1 MPVRCRFLPCNYH
14 PDHPLRGFLPL
25 RAEQRGVL
33 AGAARGPAHDR
44 TVVSVGDR
52 LLSRIPAYRRR
63 RSACL
68 SKRTGE
74 VLSRM
79 VPGNLHAGDQPL
91 HVLVG
96 HQAGPD
102 NLVPVYSGIP
112 DRVGWPCLH
121 ADPDRRRTHDPV
133 RDRTLSYA
141 KVFLGAG
148 SRDRQPTSERIAIG
162 RAMDIAILIG
172 SFTIVCLLGMPVA
185 YALGLAAILAALW
198 VGIPLE
204 AVMLKVSGG
213 MSAFS
218 LLAIPFFILAGA
230 IMAVGGMAERLVN
243 LAKVFVGFIRGGMAL
258 VNILA
263 STMFGCISGS
273 SVADTAAV
281 GSVMIPQMIKN
292 GYPRL
297 FAVNVTIS
305 GSLQPLLVPPS
316 HNMIIYSIAAGG
328 TISVAHLFM
337 GGIIPAFLLG
347 LSLIILVLII
357 AHRNNFPKGE
367 VVPLRQALKIAL
379 DAVWGMITI
388 AIILGG
394 ILSGI
399 FTPTESA
406 AVAVVY
412 AFLVTMFVYRDV
424 KWSQLPALI
433 ARVVRTVG
441 MVMIMIGF
449 SIAFGYMM
457 AIMRI
462 PAMATEFFISISS
475 DKYTFLLYINILL
488 LLLGTFMDLAPMLLI
503 CTPIFLPVIK
513 TFGIDPVHFG
523 IIMILNLGIGL
534 LTPPVGPT
542 MVVGCAIGKVSMEA
556 VSRSILVFYI
566 PMVIVLFLVTYIPA
580 LSLWLPHIV
589 LD

>member
-1 MPVRCRFLPCNYH
+1 M
-14 PDHPLRGFLPL
+14 D
-25 RAEQRGVL
+25 
-33 AGAARGPAHDR
+33 
-44 TVVSVGDR
+44 
-52 LLSRIPAYRRR
+52 
-63 RSACL
+63 
-68 SKRTGE
+68 
-74 VLSRM
+74 
-79 VPGNLHAGDQPL
+79 
-91 HVLVG
+91 
-96 HQAGPD
+96 
-102 NLVPVYSGIP
+102 
-112 DRVGWPCLH
+112 
-121 ADPDRRRTHDPV
+121 
-133 RDRTLSYA
+133 
-141 KVFLGAG
+141 VF
-148 SRDRQPTSERIAIG
+148 
-162 RAMDIAILIG
+162 ILIG
-172 SFTIVCLLGMPVA
+172 SFTIVCLMGMPVA
-185 YALGLAAILAALW
+185 YALGIASILAALYI
-198 VGIPLE
+198 GLPLE
-204 AVMLKVSGG
+204 AVMLKVAGG
-213 MSAFS
+213 MSGFS

-258 VNILA
+258 VNILS

-337 GGIIPAFLLG
+337 GGIIPALLLG

-357 AHRNNFPKGE
+357 AHRDNFPKGE

-379 DAVWGMITI
+379 DAVWGMITVG
-388 AIILGG
+388 IILGG

-399 FTPTESA
+399 FTPTEA
-406 AVAVVY
+406 GAVAVVY
-412 AFLVTMFVYRDV
+412 AFFVTMFIYRDV
-424 KWSQLPALI
+424 EWSELPKLV
-433 ARVVRTVG
+433 ARVVRTLG
-441 MVMIMIGF
+441 MVMILIGF

-457 AIMRI
+457 AIMRV
-462 PAMATEFFISISS
+462 PAMATQFFVDISS
-475 DKYTFLLYINILL
+475 DKYMFLLWVNILL
-488 LLLGTFMDLAPMLLI
+488 LALGTFMDLAPMLLI

-542 MVVGCAIGKVSMEA
+542 MVVGCAIGRVSMEA
-556 VSRSILVFYI
+556 VSRSILIFYV
-566 PMVIVLFLVTYIPA
+566 PMLIVLILVTYLPA
-580 LSLWLPHIV
+580 LSLWLPGVV
-589 LD
+589 LK

>member
-1 MPVRCRFLPCNYH
+1 M
-14 PDHPLRGFLPL
+14 
-25 RAEQRGVL
+25 
-33 AGAARGPAHDR
+33 
-44 TVVSVGDR
+44 
-52 LLSRIPAYRRR
+52 
-63 RSACL
+63 
-68 SKRTGE
+68 E
-74 VLSRM
+74 V
-79 VPGNLHAGDQPL
+79 
-91 HVLVG
+91 
-96 HQAGPD
+96 
-102 NLVPVYSGIP
+102 
-112 DRVGWPCLH
+112 
-121 ADPDRRRTHDPV
+121 
-133 RDRTLSYA
+133 
-141 KVFLGAG
+141 
-148 SRDRQPTSERIAIG
+148 
-162 RAMDIAILIG
+162 AILIG

-213 MSAFS
+213 MSGFS

-337 GGIIPAFLLG
+337 GGIIPALLLG

-357 AHRNNFPKGE
+357 AYRNNFPKGE
-367 VVPLRQALKIAL
+367 VIPLRQALKTAL

-394 ILSGI
+394 ILSGV

-406 AVAVVY
+406 AIAVVY

-462 PAMATEFFISISS
+462 PAMATEFFISVSS
-475 DKYTFLLYINILL
+475 DKYTFLLYINVLL

-556 VSRSILVFYI
+556 VSKSILVFYI
-566 PMVIVLFLVTYIPA
+566 PMVIVLFLVTYIPE
-580 LSLWLPHIV
+580 LSLWLPRLV
-589 LD
+589 LN

>member
-1 MPVRCRFLPCNYH
+1 M
-14 PDHPLRGFLPL
+14 D
-25 RAEQRGVL
+25 
-33 AGAARGPAHDR
+33 
-44 TVVSVGDR
+44 
-52 LLSRIPAYRRR
+52 
-63 RSACL
+63 
-68 SKRTGE
+68 
-74 VLSRM
+74 
-79 VPGNLHAGDQPL
+79 
-91 HVLVG
+91 
-96 HQAGPD
+96 
-102 NLVPVYSGIP
+102 
-112 DRVGWPCLH
+112 
-121 ADPDRRRTHDPV
+121 
-133 RDRTLSYA
+133 
-141 KVFLGAG
+141 VFV
-148 SRDRQPTSERIAIG
+148 
-162 RAMDIAILIG
+162 LIG
-172 SFTIVCLLGMPVA
+172 IFTIVCLMGMPVA
-185 YALGLAAILAALW
+185 YALGIAAIAAALW
-198 VGIPLE
+198 IDLPLE

-213 MSAFS
+213 MSGFS

-337 GGIIPAFLLG
+337 GGIIPALLLG

-357 AHRNNFPKGE
+357 AYRNDYPKGD
-367 VVPLRQALKIAL
+367 VIPLRQALWIAV
-379 DAVWGMITI
+379 DAIWGMVTI

-394 ILSGI
+394 ILSGV
-399 FTPTESA
+399 FTPTEA
-406 AVAVVY
+406 GAVACVY
-412 AFLVTMFVYRDV
+412 AFFVTMFVYRDV
-424 KWSQLPALI
+424 KWSELPKLI
-433 ARVVRTVG
+433 GRVVRTIG

-457 AIMRI
+457 AIMQI
-462 PAMATEFFISISS
+462 PAKATEFFIAISS
-475 DKYTFLLYINILL
+475 DKYMFLLWINILL

-542 MVVGCAIGKVSMEA
+542 MVVGCAIGRVSMEA
-556 VSRSILVFYI
+556 VSRSILIFYV
-566 PMVIVLFLVTYIPA
+566 PMVIVLLLVTYIPA
-580 LSLWLPHIV
+580 LTLWLPSVV
-589 LD
+589 LGK